1 MAQLKGSYKEIFVIT
16 APLLIANASHT
27 FIAITDT
34 MFMSRLNETALAT
47 VGYIAMFYMLLVVIG
62 YSFSKGVQ
70 ILVAKR
76 MGERNEER
84 IGNIVDNSILLLM
97 ALAVFLFIIL
107 FFIPEYFLHIFIKDP
122 VLIKTG
128 ALFLKYRT
136 PGIFFNYFGVILISY
151 FTGIGKTIYPGI
163 AMFVMCGMNILLNW
177 LLVFGNWGFPAM
189 GVGGSGLASTLS
201 EVISIAVL
209 LIGIMMVHGFKNHQ
223 LLHFKKIDK
232 LEIKELMK
240 MGLPIVGQTFIGFI
254 SWIYFFSCIENIM
267 GKHDLAV
274 SNLLKP
280 IYQFFAVPAWSLAN
294 SVNTVIGNMT
304 GQGKVDEISKIT
316 KRFLLISLGVTLL
329 MIAILLP
336 FPAFWIE
343 LISGKSEYTQ
353 DCIQPLYMIYVAM
366 LVMAASIIIFNVI
379 VSIGSTVISLVIEVV
394 SILLYIVY
402 TYFLFHYTKID
413 LAWAWSTEIV
423 YWLLISIL
431 SYIFL
436 KTYDWK
442 KKIRIEPE

>member
-1 MAQLKGSYKEIFVIT
+1 MAQLKGSYKEIFVLT
-16 APLLIANASHT
+16 APLLLANASHT

-34 MFMSRLNETALAT
+34 MFMSRLDETALAT

-76 MGERNEER
+76 MGERNEAR
-84 IGNIVDNSILLLM
+84 IGNIVDNSIILLL
-97 ALAVFLFIIL
+97 ALAVVLFVVL
-107 FFIPEYFLHIFIKDP
+107 FFFPEYFLSIFIKDP

-136 PGIFFNYFGVILISY
+136 PGIFFNYFGVVLISY
-151 FTGIGKTIYPGI
+151 FSGIGKTIYPGL
-163 AMFVMCGMNILLNW
+163 AMLVMCGSNILLNW
-177 LLVFGNWGFPAM
+177 LLVFGHWGIPQM
-189 GVGGSGLASTLS
+189 GVAGSGLASTLA
-201 EVISIAVL
+201 EVISIFVL
-209 LIGIMMVHGFKNHQ
+209 LFGIMMVKGFKNHQ
-223 LLHFKKIDK
+223 LLHFKSIDK
-232 LEIKELMK
+232 LEIKELLR

-280 IYQFFAVPAWSLAN
+280 IYQFFAVPVWSLAN

-304 GQGKVDEISKIT
+304 GQGKADEISKIT
-316 KRFLLISLGVTLL
+316 KRFIIVSVGVTMV

-343 LISGKSEYTQ
+343 LISGKTEYTK
-353 DCIQPLYMIYVAM
+353 DCLEALYVVYAAM
-366 LVMAASIIIFNVI
+366 LMMAVSLIMFNVI
-379 VSIGSTVISLVIEVV
+379 VSIGSTLISLTIEII
-394 SILLYIVY
+394 SIILYIVY
-402 TYFLFHYTKID
+402 TYFLFHYTSIN
-413 LAWAWSTEIV
+413 LAWAWSTEII
-423 YWLLISIL
+423 YWLIIAIL

-442 KKIRIEPE
+442 KKIRIQP